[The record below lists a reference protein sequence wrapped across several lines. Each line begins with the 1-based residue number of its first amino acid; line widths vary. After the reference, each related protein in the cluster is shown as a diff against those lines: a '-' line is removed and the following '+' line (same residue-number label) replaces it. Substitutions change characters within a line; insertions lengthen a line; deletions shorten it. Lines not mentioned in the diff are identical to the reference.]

1 MAFETR
7 EEIFEWVIAQ
17 KVPECPYCGR
27 PMSLWEEP
35 MMSIDDGLGWGTP
48 FLFVCFNDD
57 CELFV
62 NGRQRIESEYGRG
75 GSYRCLCYP
84 QSGQFDAMHVG
95 GPLGGRAQIIDDK
108 VISERHRIEERIAEG
123 MVLLERYRMEGNG
136 GKILEML
143 RSSHE
148 PSGIRAEAARL
159 AGECCD
165 LSAVDALRNHKF
177 GNATLQRL
185 AEEALQRIHDR
196 HFTRECPYCA
206 EIVKRRALV
215 CKHCGGNLEKH

>member
-17 KVPECPYCGR
+17 ETPLCPHCGR

-48 FLFVCFNDD
+48 FLFICFNDD

-62 NGRQRIESEYGRG
+62 NGREQIASEYGRG

-84 QSGQFDAMHVG
+84 QSGTFDVMHVG

-108 VISERHRIEERIAEG
+108 VIAERHRIEERTAEG
-123 MVLLERYRMEGNG
+123 LALLERCKAEGNG
-136 GKILEML
+136 PKILEILM
-143 RSSHE
+143 SSHE
-148 PSGIRAEAARL
+148 PARVRAEAARL
-159 AGECCD
+159 AGEFCD
-165 LSAVDALRNHKF
+165 LSAVDPLRNYKF
-177 GNATLQRL
+177 GNDGLRRL
-185 AEEALQRIHDR
+185 ADEALQHLHDR

-206 EIVKRRALV
+206 EVVKRRALV
-215 CKHCGGNLEKH
+215 CKHCGGDLVEK